1 MDSVRGF
8 FFQNQGTFFDYH
20 KKGRGGL
27 PLPPSCPPLSVAE
40 YASIFRNI
48 PAYPW
53 KCLKKLF
60 WLHQDSEYNWSSYMC
75 DRLLKMSWVLNMLGF
90 WIGHGC
96 IYKGYNEFWIWL
108 NMDQYASIIPEY
120 AIISL
125 NMTKHGWMLL
135 EVPEYTW
142 NCLNKLFKLNKLIM
156 SGFTIWL
163 IILGIW
169 QG

>member
-1 MDSVRGF
+1 MEKLTQGWTQSGAF

-27 PLPPSCPPLSVAE
+27 PHSPSCAPLSVAE

-48 PAYPW
+48 PTYPW

-90 WIGHGC
+90 WIWHGC

-120 AIISL
+120 AWICHNFPQYDWTWL
-125 NMTKHGWMLL
+125 NIVGSSWIYLKLL
-135 EVPEYTW
+135 E
-142 NCLNKLFKLNKLIM
+142 
-156 SGFTIWL
+156 
-163 IILGIW
+163 
-169 QG
+169 